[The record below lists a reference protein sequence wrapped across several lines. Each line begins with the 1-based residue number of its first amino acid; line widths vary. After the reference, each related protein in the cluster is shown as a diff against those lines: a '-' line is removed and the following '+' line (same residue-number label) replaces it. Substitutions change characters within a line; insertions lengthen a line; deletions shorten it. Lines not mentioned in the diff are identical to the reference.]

1 LKYCFEVFVVDL
13 DGGQRVLLF
22 DDVVDL
28 LLDQLTFLL
37 DLPLQLH

>member
-1 LKYCFEVFVVDL
+1 LTYCFEVFVVDL

-37 DLPLQLH
+37 DLPFQLH

>member
-37 DLPLQLH
+37 DLPFQLH